1 MKSLQTNKFCKDSP
15 PFCTI
20 RQDIVKI
27 YSVESLRLTVQQSTP
42 THFYSKLCM
51 MIPVTVRYNLE
62 RVATLL
68 YVCLD

>member
-42 THFYSKLCM
+42 YSKLCM